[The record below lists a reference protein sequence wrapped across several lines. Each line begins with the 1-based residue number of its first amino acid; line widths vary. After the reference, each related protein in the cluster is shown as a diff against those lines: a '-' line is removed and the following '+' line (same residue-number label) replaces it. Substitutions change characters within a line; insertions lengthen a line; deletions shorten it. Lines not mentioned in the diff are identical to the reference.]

1 MIGSDAWS
9 YDLGSSGVHN
19 VITSGKN
26 INMLIIDSE
35 PYSEKSSDKA
45 INGSRKKD
53 VGLYA
58 MNYGDCYVA
67 SVAIYSSYTQVLQAF
82 IEAEKFNGPSIVLA
96 YLPYNSE
103 LDNTL
108 TVLQETKKAVDSGYW
123 PLYRYNP
130 RVQNEADA
138 FKLDSSNL
146 RKQLSDFLERENK
159 LTLLASKDPLLSR
172 NLTANANT
180 EAKPNNLRLQTNH
193 SPNCYKGYPVH
204 L

>member
-1 MIGSDAWS
+1 MVLVKRCWFICNELWGLLRCLSCH
-9 YDLGSSGVHN
+9 LFILHSG
-19 VITSGKN
+19 ITG
-26 INMLIIDSE
+26 
-35 PYSEKSSDKA
+35 
-45 INGSRKKD
+45 
-53 VGLYA
+53 
-58 MNYGDCYVA
+58 
-67 SVAIYSSYTQVLQAF
+67 F

-146 RKQLSDFLERENK
+146 RKQLSDF
-159 LTLLASKDPLLSR
+159 
-172 NLTANANT
+172 
-180 EAKPNNLRLQTNH
+180 
-193 SPNCYKGYPVH
+193 
-204 L
+204 

>member
-1 MIGSDAWS
+1 MV
-9 YDLGSSGVHN
+9 LV
-19 VITSGKN
+19 
-26 INMLIIDSE
+26 
-35 PYSEKSSDKA
+35 
-45 INGSRKKD
+45 KD

-146 RKQLSDFLERENK
+146 RKQLSDFLERE
-159 LTLLASKDPLLSR
+159 
-172 NLTANANT
+172 
-180 EAKPNNLRLQTNH
+180 TN
-193 SPNCYKGYPVH
+193 
-204 L
+204 